1 MRHRGVANSR
11 SLLYICAG
19 FLAVLGAAALV
30 FPTGRFRAEA
40 RVMVAAPF
48 TTSALARTVRT
59 LGDGATVRADGSEV
73 FIALTASNRRTAR
86 ERAVALA
93 HLGLDVGLRQ
103 VTATTD
109 EQAAAARDAEA
120 RAAAQLATLAAPPG
134 VADPRPALQRLE
146 AIVHDLERQSERAA
160 AAGEPVR
167 AIDLSLAENQQAMF
181 ALRAQVARHDQLV
194 QAQARARQQELD
206 ATATRGAATVA
217 ACAATVDATV
227 HETGRG
233 ADAWL
238 AGVAFGLAVI
248 VFAAGGLLGRPKLH
262 FRWPFPMRGG
272 AQSSSA
278 VRVAARPLPTQW
290 VEQRDVYL
298 GSLPTRERDFYLA
311 LGLSPPEDTD
321 VDSATSL
328 DVTRE
333 EAFDEHSSPP
343 GEANATRS

>member
-1 MRHRGVANSR
+1 
-11 SLLYICAG
+11 
-19 FLAVLGAAALV
+19 
-30 FPTGRFRAEA
+30 
-40 RVMVAAPF
+40 MVAAPF
-48 TTSALARTVRT
+48 TTSGMIRTVRT
-59 LGDGATVRADGSEV
+59 LGDGATVRADGSQI

-93 HLGLDVGLRQ
+93 HLALDDGLRQ
-103 VTATTD
+103 VTATAD
-109 EQAAAARDAEA
+109 EQVAAAKDAEA

-146 AIVHDLERQSERAA
+146 AIVHALERQSERAA
-160 AAGEPVR
+160 AAGKPVR

-181 ALRAQVARHDQLV
+181 ALRAQVERHDQLV
-194 QAQARARQQELD
+194 RAQVRARQQELD
-206 ATATRGAATVA
+206 ATATRGKATVEA
-217 ACAATVDATV
+217 RAATVDATV
-227 HETGRG
+227 HKTGRG
-233 ADAWL
+233 ADAWFP
-238 AGVAFGLAVI
+238 GVAFGLAVI

-262 FRWPFPMRGG
+262 VRWPFPLRGG
-272 AQSSSA
+272 AQSSST
-278 VRVAARPLPTQW
+278 VRVAPRPLPTQR
-290 VEQRDVYL
+290 VEQRADYL
-298 GSLPTRERDFYLA
+298 RALPNRERDFYLA